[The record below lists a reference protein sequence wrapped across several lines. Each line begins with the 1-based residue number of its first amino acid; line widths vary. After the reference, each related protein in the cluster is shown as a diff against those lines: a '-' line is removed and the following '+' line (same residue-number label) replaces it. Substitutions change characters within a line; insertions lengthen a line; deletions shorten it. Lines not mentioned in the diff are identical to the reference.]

1 MKIKRFFKLQQE
13 LATIH
18 GMCLVI
24 DFDSWG
30 LGYKKFFFYE
40 DFKKFI
46 IEEFNDE
53 KTVLETAVLTCLN
66 NGVFRYMCLGEWK
79 ELPMKI
85 ETVD

>member
-1 MKIKRFFKLQQE
+1 MNIKRFFKLQEE
-13 LATIH
+13 LITIH

-30 LGYKKFFFYE
+30 LGYKRFFSYE
-40 DFKKFI
+40 QFKKFI

-53 KTVLETAVLTCLN
+53 KTVLQTAFLTSLN
-66 NGVFRYMCLGEWK
+66 GGVFRYMCFGKWAD
-79 ELPMKI
+79 LPMRI